1 MPILN
6 DTQRQRAAEVMEEY
20 LNAPVSKEG
29 KTPLQDDF
37 ELDANR
43 VAVIQAQ
50 LQPLLSNFLNGQ
62 ISVQDFKSSVDSIN
76 KKNEL
81 WGFKGIK
88 GQMFFNMVVNVADDI
103 DECKQELIS
112 ALSVPDNEV
121 LASSRIK
128 TFASYVK
135 RLGEVW
141 VNAGN
146 TKYGTP
152 KIGSI
157 PFFLSYFWQIQNR
170 EVWPAFYTTSVQA
183 MSDLNIW
190 LPTDDI
196 AADYVSFKQIHEELA
211 VLFSTAS
218 GTPFDLY
225 RVEHVFWYKGN
236 LEKSVCLQ
244 PATPTVTITGNVQ
257 ALPVN
262 SIDKLPDSYLPP
274 IISILPAIARNEPA
288 LGDAATRSGTSLPRA
303 FEKYVDAAFTLLG
316 YETKLLGQ
324 GNGRVPDGI
333 ALAEDF
339 NYAILWDAK
348 IRANGYSLGTD
359 DRQIRDYVTTQ
370 SREMKRKR
378 SFKNIYYII
387 VSSTFADD
395 HDDLVR
401 SIKMETDVNEVIFL
415 EAEALV
421 EMVNA
426 KLRSPLQITIGPDA
440 LQRLFS
446 SSGVL
451 KQTSVQE
458 MLG

>member
-1 MPILN
+1 MPIL
-6 DTQRQRAAEVMEEY
+6 DDKQRQRAVEVMQEY
-20 LNAPVSKEG
+20 LQAPAVAGG
-29 KTPLQDDF
+29 KTPLEDDA
-37 ELDANR
+37 ELDVKR
-43 VAVIQAQ
+43 VEIIQTL
-50 LQPLLSNFLNGQ
+50 LQPLLSSFLNGQ
-62 ISVQDFKSSVDSIN
+62 IPVQDFKSSIDSVN

-103 DECKQELIS
+103 EECKQELIS
-112 ALSVPDNEV
+112 ALSVPDSEV

-128 TFASYVK
+128 TFTSYVK
-135 RLGEVW
+135 RIGEGW
-141 VNAGN
+141 VNSGN

-152 KIGSI
+152 KTGSI
-157 PFFLSYFWQIQNR
+157 PFFLSYFWQIQER
-170 EVWPAFYTTSVQA
+170 KTWPAFYTTSVQA
-183 MSDLNIW
+183 MTDLNIW
-190 LPTDDI
+190 QPTDDI
-196 AADYVSFKQIHEELA
+196 SSDYVAFKQIHDELA
-211 VLFSTAS
+211 VLFTTTS
-218 GTPFDLY
+218 GTTFDLY

-236 LEKSVCLQ
+236 LEKTANLQ
-244 PATPTVTITGNVQ
+244 PVKPVVIDNGNVHIV
-257 ALPVN
+257 PINNV
-262 SIDKLPDSYLPP
+262 DKLPDSYLPP
-274 IISILPAIARNEPA
+274 IISILPAMARHEPP
-288 LGDAATRSGTSLPRA
+288 LVEAATRSGTSLPRA
-303 FEKYVDAAFTLLG
+303 FEKNINAAFTLLG

-348 IRANGYSLGTD
+348 IRGNGYSIGTD
-359 DRQIRDYVTTQ
+359 DRQIREYVTSQ

-378 SFKNIYYII
+378 SFKNIYYVII
-387 VSSTFADD
+387 SSTFAED

-421 EMVNA
+421 EMVDA

-451 KQTSVQE
+451 KSRSVQE